1 MNANKIYK
9 EIELTGLCSSSDM
22 GSEGKED
29 SIHPGTQEVVS
40 T

>member
-29 SIHPGTQEVVS
+29 SSHPGTQEVVS